1 MVSVPN
7 RLRHCESP
15 APSPEPAAERPITR
29 IVDPMVAEDDDEPL
43 FGDAAFAD
51 DRRQRGGFLSLF
63 GGRPRYDA
71 PAPAPAP
78 APTRHAPAARG
89 GAQPAESAEPERDGG
104 EDLEIPSF
112 LRRLAN

>member
-1 MVSVPN
+1 
-7 RLRHCESP
+7 
-15 APSPEPAAERPITR
+15 
-29 IVDPMVAEDDDEPL
+29 MVAEEGEDEPL
-43 FGDAAFAD
+43 FTDNAYGD

-63 GGRPRYDA
+63 GGRPRYDTP

-78 APTRHAPAARG
+78 AQSRPAASRG
-89 GAQPAESAEPERDGG
+89 GAQAAEQPEESGDAG

>member
-1 MVSVPN
+1 
-7 RLRHCESP
+7 
-15 APSPEPAAERPITR
+15 
-29 IVDPMVAEDDDEPL
+29 MVADDEDEPL
-43 FGDAAFAD
+43 FGEGAFTD

-71 PAPAPAP
+71 PSAPAPAP
-78 APTRHAPAARG
+78 APTRASAPSRG